1 MYRLKMYGGVG
12 KHDLD
17 QVDAKGEAT
26 FCEPGQTIV
35 HASPLHERFP
45 DKFMLV
51 EEAVTISAAGKEVP
65 LTSAEFE
72 KLKKPAPKPAPKL
85 EGLQPIDVTDR
96 FPSAATAGLTVLSLA
111 GVFSIK
117 RGDEMVIDGLSS
129 EALVVS
135 EIDDAIS
142 VKE

>member
-1 MYRLKMYGGVG
+1 MYKLKMFGGVG

-17 QVDAKGEAT
+17 QLDKNGESV
-26 FCEPGQTIV
+26 FCSPGEVIT
-35 HASPLHERFP
+35 HAAPLHERFP

-51 EEAVTISAAGKEVP
+51 EEIGKSGKEAP
-65 LTSAEFE
+65 LTAAELQ
-72 KLKKPAPKPAPKL
+72 KLKKPAPKPP
-85 EGLQPIDVTDR
+85 EGVQPIDVTER
-96 FPSAATAGLTVLSLA
+96 FPSASTAGLTVFSLA

-117 RGDEMVIDGLSS
+117 RGEDLVIDGLSS

-142 VKE
+142 EKN